1 MSSERRRRLAVRA
14 CPGCEQDT
22 LVSNGAFWAC
32 GGCRYA
38 VTSTALAMDRMQLN
52 QSMDPSGKSPARPR
66 NRGRF
71 SEDIPHGEPAYT
83 AP

>member
-52 QSMDPSGKSPARPR
+52 ESVDPSATSPAHPW

-71 SEDIPHGEPAYT
+71 SGDIRHPEAAYT
-83 AP
+83 AL